1 MVPENKNELKKSG
14 CPPLRSL
21 PPPRTSRQD
30 RYAAIVCP
38 MAELTLAEIRRAFE
52 PVADKYPPVLSLEQA
67 AEIAGLAPSTM
78 QRLVSEGQFK
88 NSVKRGKPLRFWR
101 DRFVQE
107 AMR

>member
-1 MVPENKNELKKSG
+1 MCVEKTNELRECG
-14 CPPLRSL
+14 CAPLPGL
-21 PPPRTSRQD
+21 PGLRPSRQD

-38 MAELTLAEIRRAFE
+38 MAELSLTEIRRAFE
-52 PVADKYPPVLSLEQA
+52 SVADKYPPVLSLEQA
-67 AEIAGLAPSTM
+67 AEIAGLATSTM

-107 AMR
+107 VMK